1 MLVVLVRQHISQGY
15 ATVHATEASDPH
27 LFPLW
32 YCSCPKPTHASTNSL
47 EESGQMS
54 KILHCT

>member
-1 MLVVLVRQHISQGY
+1 MLVVLAKPYISQGN
-15 ATVHATEASDPH
+15 ATVHAG
-27 LFPLW
+27 LLLW

-47 EESGQMS
+47 EESGKMS